1 MQCTQGQ
8 SRQSFRTV
16 TVLGSPSMK
25 PEKQTTHFRGRI
37 ISLTTDEVRLPNGH
51 LAALE
56 VVHHPGGAAAV
67 AIDGQERV
75 CLLKQYRYVADG
87 WLWELPAGK
96 LEPDEPPLATA
107 QRELVEEAGVS
118 AREWRSLGSYL
129 SSPGIFTEVLH
140 LFLATGVTPAAVA
153 HEQAEVIEV
162 HWVPFTEACAW
173 AEGGQIRDG
182 KTALGLIR
190 ARYVR
195 SRGPDL
201 PATD

>member
-1 MQCTQGQ
+1 
-8 SRQSFRTV
+8 
-16 TVLGSPSMK
+16 MK

-51 LAALE
+51 VASLE

-67 AIDGQERV
+67 AIDAQERV
-75 CLLKQYRYVADG
+75 CLLRQYRYVADG

-96 LEPDEPPLATA
+96 LEPNEPPLVTA
-107 QRELVEEAGVS
+107 QRELIEEAGVS

-140 LFLATGVTPAAVA
+140 LFLATAVEPATVA

-162 HWVPFTEACAW
+162 HWVPFGEACKW
-173 AEGGQIRDG
+173 AESGRLRDG
-182 KTALGLIR
+182 KTAMGLIR

-195 SRGPDL
+195 SRGL
-201 PATD
+201 EAAGQTDP